1 MRRADREITDFD
13 ELVQIMEKCDVCR
26 LAFNDREGY
35 PYILPLNFGVKVEGG
50 KVTLYFHG
58 ANEGKKYELL
68 REDDR
73 VSFEM
78 DCVHELVSDR
88 DCAHCTMKYES
99 VIGRGRLAIV
109 PDAEKMEA
117 LTVMTD
123 HYHTEHFEFNPAAVP
138 RTVAMKLVVERMSG
152 KRR

>member
-13 ELVQIMEKCDVCR
+13 ELIQVMEKCDVCR
-26 LAFNDREGY
+26 LAFNDKEGY
-35 PYILPLNFGVKVEGG
+35 PYILPLNFGVKVEGD
-50 KVTLYFHG
+50 KVMLYFHG
-58 ANEGKKYELL
+58 ADEGKKYELL
-68 REDDR
+68 KEDDR

-78 DCVHELVSDR
+78 DCSHQLVSDKE
-88 DCAHCTMKYES
+88 HGQCTMKYES

-109 PDAEKMEA
+109 PDEEKMEA

-123 HYHTEHFEFNPAAVP
+123 HYHMEHFEFNPSAVP
-138 RTVAMKLVVERMSG
+138 RTVAMKLVVEQMSG